1 MSCLALLSYL
11 HWRRSAFSVARGCFN
26 RGAPDEQE
34 QGARILAALHRW
46 QGGLRRPAGADG
58 AGHRQQRRDERGGA
72 AGGGAARDGRRPAAR
87 HPRHRQRDQQPAH
100 LWRAPCPRALYPNDS
115 PKPMHGTRD
124 SARLSLIR
132 QGQRPSR
139 RAPRLRAL
147 EHRLR
152 SRTLRARR
160 SPLAVLL
167 VCGAALAG
175 PGWTCSAPRPCGSAF
190 AEREPAAHGAR
201 GRPGRAGLLFDWLY
215 PAHMPALLC
224 CLEAW
229 ADCPEVT
236 TAALKFMGEFVLNKT
251 QRLTFD
257 ASSPNGILLFR
268 EVSKV
273 PPAPGDSTL
282 TPLLVGVHGAAC
294 SRIPYPTQEASKVLP
309 APGYPTLT
317 LYPACVQGAARTR
330 LPYPTPLSR
339 VQGVPAHPLRDSSNA
354 RLQSVC
360 RWGWGGGGWGLNGG
374 GGAPEVLHNGV
385 PAWQGLTCCL
395 GRVAWTCLGQRQA
408 LAARAPG
415 VVTQTRS
422 AG

>member
-100 LWRAPCPRALYPNDS
+100 LWRAPCPRALYPNHS

-139 RAPRLRAL
+139 RAARLRAL

-160 SPLAVLL
+160 RHAPVALPPLH
-167 VCGAALAG
+167 G
-175 PGWTCSAPRPCGSAF
+175 SRPR
-190 AEREPAAHGAR
+190 AEREAGPAAQGCCSTGCTRRTCRRCCAAW
-201 GRPGRAGLLFDWLY
+201 RPGR
-215 PAHMPALLC
+215 
-224 CLEAW
+224 
-229 ADCPEVT
+229 
-236 TAALKFMGEFVLNKT
+236 TA
-251 QRLTFD
+251 R
-257 ASSPNGILLFR
+257 R
-268 EVSKV
+268 
-273 PPAPGDSTL
+273 
-282 TPLLVGVHGAAC
+282 
-294 SRIPYPTQEASKVLP
+294 
-309 APGYPTLT
+309 
-317 LYPACVQGAARTR
+317 
-330 LPYPTPLSR
+330 
-339 VQGVPAHPLRDSSNA
+339 
-354 RLQSVC
+354 
-360 RWGWGGGGWGLNGG
+360 
-374 GGAPEVLHNGV
+374 
-385 PAWQGLTCCL
+385 
-395 GRVAWTCLGQRQA
+395 
-408 LAARAPG
+408 
-415 VVTQTRS
+415 
-422 AG
+422 